1 MRTRVQKSKEI
12 CHSERSKE
20 SAVCGESK
28 ADSSRLKAFGMTSSY
43 SANSLSVLI
52 TASLKMRLFSSDTHA
67 LLRWL
72 PLHYGQQFPVAHD
85 HTPTN
90 HNCLHIAG
98 FQRVGDL
105 RIDTVHRH
113 SVWLVQTD

>member
-72 PLHYGQQFPVAHD
+72 PLHSRSAISGRA
-85 HTPTN
+85 
-90 HNCLHIAG
+90 
-98 FQRVGDL
+98 
-105 RIDTVHRH
+105 
-113 SVWLVQTD
+113 